1 MVGSE
6 SVLSRA
12 KGLGRSRPRGKNCK
26 GPPAEGL
33 AVLADWPTRENNG
46 SSGCRATGM
55 PNQRVCQHRARWSRS
70 APSSDAPCHLV
81 LFTVGFN
88 QSRPSREDWIFIY
101 GTASGAWNSVAAGAV
116 IFIIGLTRVASL
128 VGPLLARVNVV
139 LGLWTI
145 ASPWV
150 FGYSAEAP
158 AMWNSIAVGIAVTLL
173 ALWSANATVSR
184 NRQENRLAVG
194 P

>member
-1 MVGSE
+1 MANVNYTT
-6 SVLSRA
+6 RA
-12 KGLGRSRPRGKNCK
+12 KT
-26 GPPAEGL
+26 A
-33 AVLADWPTRENNG
+33 
-46 SSGCRATGM
+46 SGI
-55 PNQRVCQHRARWSRS
+55 N
-70 APSSDAPCHLV
+70 LV
-81 LFTVGFN
+81 LGAWLFA
-88 QSRPSREDWIFIY
+88 SAWIFIY
-101 GTASGAWNSVAAGAV
+101 GTASGAWNGVAAGAV